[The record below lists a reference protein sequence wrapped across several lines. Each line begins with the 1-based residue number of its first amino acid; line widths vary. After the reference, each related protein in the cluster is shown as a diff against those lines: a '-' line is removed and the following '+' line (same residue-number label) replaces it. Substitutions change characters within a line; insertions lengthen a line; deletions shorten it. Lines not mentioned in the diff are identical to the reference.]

1 MSYKESIKR
10 ISMIMISVFIA
21 YRKFEAPHPGMSYNP
36 SLKAHQELLA
46 EVVEREESIIKKEQH
61 LKRVTT
67 YMFSKVTPEE
77 RDKRRL
83 NEMSEGI
90 KEDGEPESEDEVDP
104 KSADNYST
112 VNAPV
117 ENKKKS
123 KTARNKELKQKELQR
138 LHEAKKA
145 LKKQTADLNR

>member
-1 MSYKESIKR
+1 MF
-10 ISMIMISVFIA
+10 MMISLFIA

-46 EVVEREESIIKKEQH
+46 EVVEREESLIKKEQH

-67 YMFSKVTPEE
+67 TMFSKVTPEE

-83 NEMSEGI
+83 EEMSEGI
-90 KEDGEPESEDEVDP
+90 KEDGEPESEDEVEVDP
-104 KSADNYST
+104 KSADNSYST

-123 KTARNKELKQKELQR
+123 KAARNKELKQKKLQR
-138 LHEAKKA
+138 QHEAKKA
-145 LKKQTADLNR
+145 LKKQTADLIR

>member
-1 MSYKESIKR
+1 
-10 ISMIMISVFIA
+10 
-21 YRKFEAPHPGMSYNP
+21 MSYNP

-46 EVVEREESIIKKEQH
+46 HVVDREEGIIKKEQH

-67 YMFSKVTPEE
+67 SMFSKVTPEE
-77 RDKRRL
+77 RDRRRL

-90 KEDGEPESEDEVDP
+90 KEEGEPASASEDEEGADQKP
-104 KSADNYST
+104 ADNSYST

-123 KTARNKELKQKELQR
+123 KQSRNKELKQKELQR
-138 LHEAKKA
+138 LHAAKKA
-145 LKKQTADLNR
+145 LKKQTADLIR